1 MEACMFRKDTP
12 TSSTT
17 SSEPTMR
24 RPTEPRVETVIGD
37 GTRISGEIKVD
48 GDIRVDGEV
57 EGLLTVSGNVA
68 VGRSGVVKADVES
81 TNAEISGRV
90 VGKISARE
98 RVVLLGASRLE
109 GDVQAASFKIEDG
122 AFFQGNCVMGG
133 DRQKRAASSESE
145 EEPRIKLAKTA
156 KG

>member
-1 MEACMFRKDTP
+1 MFRKDTP
-12 TSSTT
+12 M
-17 SSEPTMR
+17 SEPVAR
-24 RPTEPRVETVIGD
+24 RVPEARVETVIGD

-48 GDIRVDGEV
+48 GDIRVDGEI
-57 EGLLTVSGNVA
+57 EGQLTVSGNIA

-90 VGKISARE
+90 VGKILARE

-109 GDVQAASFKIEDG
+109 GDVQAQSFKIDEG

-133 DRQKRAASSESE
+133 DRQRKPADSQPK
-145 EEPRIKLAKTA
+145 EEPRIQLAKTA

>member
-1 MEACMFRKDTP
+1 MFRKDTP
-12 TSSTT
+12 V
-17 SSEPTMR
+17 SEPVTHHHR
-24 RPTEPRVETVIGD
+24 RVPTEARVETVIGD

-48 GDIRVDGEV
+48 GDIRVDGEI
-57 EGLLTVSGNVA
+57 EGQLTVSGNVA

-81 TNAEISGRV
+81 SNAEISGRV
-90 VGKISARE
+90 VGKIIARE

-109 GDVQAASFKIEDG
+109 GDVQAQSFKIDEG

-133 DRQKRAASSESE
+133 DRQRKPVNNAQPN
-145 EEPRIKLAKTA
+145 EEPRIQLAKTA